1 MKIRD
6 ARLQRVGITLLEYL
20 FALTLGTI
28 LGLRLWWS
36 VRISRQIRIHGYHHF
51 RDATRKGGVLIVAN
65 HPSLIEPA
73 LIPGLGWPRMLQ
85 SPRHYFFWSMPDRRL
100 FPRGLKWI
108 HLARGI
114 EVDRSLPSSLYNGRA
129 LNRAKAI
136 LQSGQTVVIHGEG
149 GRTFKWR
156 DRQWYSTPP
165 KLLTAGERELGELN
179 PAILR
184 LAIKAD
190 ALILPL
196 WVNMPSEI
204 RKPRTFWESFPIWLF
219 GRFKGVTFRFDHPA
233 YKAPTS
239 DPVIEAKRLEHLL
252 LNQEGEAVSVVEGL
266 AKA

>member
-204 RKPRTFWESFPIWLF
+204 RKPRTFLGELP
-219 GRFKGVTFRFDHPA
+219 
-233 YKAPTS
+233 
-239 DPVIEAKRLEHLL
+239 HL
-252 LNQEGEAVSVVEGL
+252 AVWQV
-266 AKA
+266 